1 MSKSKVLIETLQ
13 KEQLNIIDAIT
24 LIGSTVSNMRDMNN
38 NREAMPNSIN
48 EYLYFAESLEE
59 NPRKEFVCKR
69 TRKMLLRYGESQFTL
84 INLNIETFF
93 IKEF

>member
-1 MSKSKVLIETLQ
+1 MSKSKVLIEALQ

-38 NREAMPNSIN
+38 NREAMSNSIN

-59 NPRKEFVCKR
+59 NARKEFVRKR
-69 TRKMLLRYGESQFTL
+69 TRKMLLRYGESQFAL

>member
-38 NREAMPNSIN
+38 NREAMSNSIN

-59 NPRKEFVCKR
+59 NRRKEFVRKR
-69 TRKMLLRYGESQFTL
+69 TRKMLLRYGESQFAL